1 MWQCIFDI
9 KICVLNRCNPL
20 ISVLFAYVTFFRVS
34 LFIIT
39 VLENIKVDTLY
50 THLKLSVFEMWN
62 IISLFFQAIFFL
74 VAKNIQYLFFVN
86 VIIKVLTE
94 SLSLKL

>member
-1 MWQCIFDI
+1 MLHFSDL
-9 KICVLNRCNPL
+9 VY
-20 ISVLFAYVTFFRVS
+20 LF
-34 LFIIT
+34 IT